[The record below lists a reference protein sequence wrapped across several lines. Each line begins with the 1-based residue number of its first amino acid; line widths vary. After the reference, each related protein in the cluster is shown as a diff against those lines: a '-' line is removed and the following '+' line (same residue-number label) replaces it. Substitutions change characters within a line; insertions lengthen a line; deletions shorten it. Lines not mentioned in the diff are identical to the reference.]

1 MLPFDGLWSG
11 GIHCM
16 NHLACFSLPIS
27 DSEKK
32 ARENLAFRVNQGSYQ
47 IQLFWQKCLTSEVH
61 LVPVSLSCREVEHEN
76 AS

>member
-47 IQLFWQKCLTSEVH
+47 LNPAFLAEVLHIRSTFSSCLAVLQRSRT
-61 LVPVSLSCREVEHEN
+61 
-76 AS
+76 